1 VLFYFCTMREFIEF
15 ELYDTDRFQ
24 YQLNSWG
31 TRYNNFVLLNSN
43 YQKTS
48 LHLYPQ
54 FDIIAAAD
62 SLSIF
67 NNFTQDCFEDFRNFI
82 NNNKDW
88 IFGYLSYDLKNE
100 VENLTSSNFDGI
112 GFEKMHFFIPK
123 YVFILKKNILRIEYL
138 PAISAVE
145 EIKAIFEQILSIQLT
160 QNKKT
165 TTVGAIQQKFTK
177 KAYKQ
182 TVDKIR
188 NHIKKGDIYELN
200 LCQEFYIENIK
211 LEPETVYKEL
221 NQLSPAPFSCYMR
234 NFDKYLICSSPERFL
249 LKKGKKIISQPIK
262 GTVRR
267 SEDADEDE
275 KLKSFLYQNAKER
288 AENIMIVDLVRNDL
302 SRTAKKGSVKV
313 EELCKIYSYGQVHQM
328 ISTISSELDETKF
341 DIVDILKTT
350 FPMGSMTG
358 APKIRAMELIE
369 KYEKTKRGLYSGC
382 VGYISPELDFDF
394 NVIIRSILYN
404 QTNEYVSF
412 SVGSAITY
420 QSNAESEY
428 QECILKAEAL
438 IKTLTTT

>member
-1 VLFYFCTMREFIEF
+1 MRAFIEF
-15 ELYDTDRFQ
+15 ELHETELFQ

-31 TRYNNFVLLNSN
+31 MQFENYVLLNSN
-43 YQKTS
+43 NQKTS
-48 LHLYPQ
+48 LHLYPE
-54 FDIIAAAD
+54 FDLIAAVD

-67 NNFTQDCFEDFRNFI
+67 DYSHLDCFKDFRNYI

-100 VENLTSSNFDGI
+100 VENLNSSNFDGI
-112 GFEKMHFFIPK
+112 GFEKMYFFVPK

-138 PAISAVE
+138 PVISAVE
-145 EIKAIFEQILSIQLT
+145 EIKSIFEQILSIQLT
-160 QNKKT
+160 QPKKSIPFD
-165 TTVGAIQQKFTK
+165 AIKQKFTK
-177 KAYKQ
+177 EDYKQ
-182 TVDKIR
+182 TVDIIR
-188 NHIKKGDIYELN
+188 KHIKKGDIYELN

-211 LEPETVYKEL
+211 LEPEAVYQEL
-221 NQLSPAPFSCYMR
+221 NKLSPTPFSCYMR
-234 NFDKYLICSSPERFL
+234 NYDKYLICSSPERFL
-249 LKKGKKIISQPIK
+249 LKKGTKIISQPIK
-262 GTVRR
+262 GTIRR
-267 SEDADEDE
+267 SEDAKEDE
-275 KLKSFLYQNAKER
+275 KLKSFLSDNAKER

-302 SRTAKKGSVKV
+302 SRTANQGSVKV

-328 ISTISSELDETKF
+328 ISTISSELDESKF
-341 DIVDILKTT
+341 DIIDILKTT

-382 VGYISPELDFDF
+382 VGYISPSRDFDF

-404 QTNEYVSF
+404 STNGYVSF

-438 IKTLTTT
+438 IKSLTNP